1 MCKFCEKTKGK
12 HPSLND
18 AEWKELN
25 SYSNKWEDRYPF
37 ESVLI
42 NLDTK
47 EIEFDYDSYS
57 CDSSFFTTLKIKF
70 CPFCGRKL

>member
-1 MCKFCEKTKGK
+1 MCKFCKKIKEK

-25 SYSNKWEDRYPF
+25 LYSDKWEDGCPF
-37 ESVLI
+37 ESIL

-47 EIEFDYDSYS
+47 EIEFDYNAYS
-57 CDSSFFTTLKIKF
+57 CDSSFETTLKIKF

>member
-1 MCKFCEKTKGK
+1 MCKFCKKVKEN

-18 AEWKELN
+18 AEWKALN
-25 SYSNKWEDRYPF
+25 LYSNEWKARCPF
-37 ESVLI
+37 KSIL

-47 EIEFDYDSYS
+47 EIEFDYKAYS
-57 CDSSFFTTLKIKF
+57 GDSSFFTTLKIKF